1 MGVGADDIFVFAD
14 AFKQSATEH
23 GGIGVDRKH
32 ARLYFAYMRSSQ
44 AVWNTSFTTAMAFVA
59 TAISPIMPV
68 SSFGI
73 FAACAIMFNYVFV
86 LTVIPCTTLIS
97 SNYTSSEN
105 WLDEPRVNFPKF
117 YQLINEM
124 GELAERV
131 ELDAMK

>member
-1 MGVGADDIFVFAD
+1 MLGVGADDIFVFVD
-14 AFKQSATEH
+14 AFKQSATEDVSV
-23 GGIGVDRKH
+23 GIDRKH

-86 LTVIPCTTLIS
+86 LTVIPCTTMVS
-97 SNYTSSEN
+97 SNYTSTES
-105 WLDEPRVNFPKF
+105 WLDEPRINYPKL
-117 YQLINEM
+117 YELIAEM
-124 GELAERV
+124 GEIDR
-131 ELDAMK
+131 K

>member
-1 MGVGADDIFVFAD
+1 
-14 AFKQSATEH
+14 
-23 GGIGVDRKH
+23 
-32 ARLYFAYMRSSQ
+32 
-44 AVWNTSFTTAMAFVA
+44 
-59 TAISPIMPV
+59 MPV

-105 WLDEPRVNFPKF
+105 WLSEPRVNFPKF
-117 YQLINEM
+117 YELINEM

-131 ELDAMK
+131 ELDAVK